1 MDVDPGSRLSDVDEY
16 EEIDDLEADIAAEEL
31 VRPGTRRRIEELG
44 EVFRATTR
52 LWQAREHLGISVEE
66 VAERSGL
73 TLGEVEL
80 VEDNAVDCPFG
91 VLSRYGKAVGL
102 QFDLRP
108 VSAA

>member
-1 MDVDPGSRLSDVDEY
+1 MDEY
-16 EEIDDLEADIAAEEL
+16 EVIDDLEADIAAEER

-73 TLGEVEL
+73 TLDQVEL
-80 VEDNAVDCPFG
+80 VEDNAVDCPFD

-102 QFDLRP
+102 RFGLHP
-108 VSAA
+108 MSAA